1 MTNQSVLRS
10 VRSGALAGGALL
22 AVAGLTPVP
31 SAAQQPVPPE
41 AVQALEYRSIGPAV
55 MGGRVADLAVDED
68 DASTFYVCTAT
79 GGVWKTTNHGS
90 DFTPLFQD
98 QATTSCG
105 DVTLAPSNA
114 DVVWVGTGE
123 PQNRQSSPWGNG
135 VYRSVDGGKTW
146 SHLGLEN
153 TLHIARIE
161 VHPRD
166 PDVAYVAA
174 VGHLWGPNEE
184 RGVYRTTD
192 GGETWEKIL
201 YIDEHTGAIDLAMDP
216 KRPGIIYAAMYQRR
230 RTGFGFR
237 GGGPGSGIYRSRDGG
252 DSWEE
257 LTNGLPEGDK
267 GRIGLDVWRKDPSVV
282 YAIVEATEGEG
293 VYRSMDGG
301 DSWEMRSDTNP
312 RPMYYSQ
319 IRVDPNDMQ
328 RVYLGGTSF
337 YVSHDGGR
345 SFESHRW
352 PGVHVDHHAIWVDP
366 SDSDHILIGNDGGV
380 YATFDRT
387 ESWRMYDNIVVSQ
400 FYEIGINDSDPYMV
414 CGGLQDNGSW
424 CAPNETYG
432 EAGILNAHWKNIYG
446 ADGYYTEFVPD
457 EPNLIFAEAQNG
469 RPGRVNLETGE
480 SVPVQPVDYPETEGG
495 EPTDLRFNWD
505 TPLLVSH
512 HDPDV
517 VYYGGQF
524 LFRSPDLGQSWER
537 ISPDLSKAIDRDTLE
552 IMGKRLE
559 DVQLSRNDG
568 ISSYGNMTQ
577 ISESP
582 HDPDVIYAGM
592 DDGNVQVT
600 RDGGETWTNVVGNV
614 PGLPNRTYVSGLFAS
629 RHEPGRVYASFDGHR
644 NDDYEPHVYVSENY
658 GQDWREITSGLPD
671 NSVNRI
677 YEHHRTPELLFAST
691 EVGVWFSI
699 DRGQRWQELGNNLPN
714 VPVDRVLVQERENDL
729 VVGTHGRGI
738 WILDDIT
745 PLEMLAEAMADG
757 TYLFP
762 VQAARTINE
771 HDFDGFNAGAWA
783 GENPPRGAMIR
794 YYLGSGSASEGEDA
808 KVSLTVLD
816 GTEEIR
822 SLDGPAGEGMH
833 QVVWDLRYPAPYTE
847 ETESPFGGPPD
858 GPKVVPGTYTVRLE
872 AGGETRTTDVTV
884 EADPRAR
891 IARADRQARQDA
903 MMSMYAAVKPLH
915 EATEAAEELAGRL
928 EEVREM
934 MGDDEGSADMRARV
948 DSLAQRADSLADELD
963 DWRDDAG
970 DVLGDLDDASSPP
983 TEMQRFT
990 MDRVWSE
997 GMDAVRDFND
1007 FVRTEIADL
1016 SSSLGQANVLSPVRE
1031 PVEVPSRPGGGM

>member
-1 MTNQSVLRS
+1 MRLRS
-10 VRSGALAGGALL
+10 LFASRVVTAPATAALVAASILAPAATGA
-22 AVAGLTPVP
+22 
-31 SAAQQPVPPE
+31 QE
-41 AVQALEYRSIGPAV
+41 AVPASAIQALEYRSVGPAI

-68 DASTFYVCTAT
+68 DTSTFYVCSAS
-79 GGVWKTTNHGS
+79 GGVWKTTNHGA
-90 DFTPLFQD
+90 DFEPLFQD
-98 QATTSCG
+98 RATTSCG

-114 DVVWVGTGE
+114 GVVWVGTGE

-135 VYRSVDGGKTW
+135 VYRSVDGGKSW
-146 SHLGLEN
+146 EHLGLEN
-153 TLHIARIE
+153 TLHIARIQ

-192 GGETWEKIL
+192 GGDSWQKVL
-201 YIDEHTGAIDLAMDP
+201 YVDEHTGAIDLVMDP
-216 KRPGIIYAAMYQRR
+216 KHPEVLYAAMYQRR

-237 GGGPGSGIYRSRDGG
+237 GGGPGSGVYRSRDGG
-252 DSWEE
+252 DTWEE
-257 LTNGLPEGDK
+257 LTDGLPEGDK

-293 VYRSMDGG
+293 VYRSTDGG
-301 DSWEMRSDTNP
+301 DTWEMRSDTNP

-319 IRVDPNDMQ
+319 IRVDPNDVQ

-352 PGVHVDHHAIWVDP
+352 PGVHVDHHAIWIDP

-387 ESWRMYDNIVVSQ
+387 ESWRMYDNLVLSQ
-400 FYEIGINDSDPYMV
+400 FYEIGVNDGDPYWV

-432 EAGILNAHWKNIYG
+432 EAGILSDHWKNIYG

-457 EPNLIFAEAQNG
+457 QPSLIFAEAQNG
-469 RPGRVNLETGE
+469 RPGRVDLATGE
-480 SVPVQPVDYPETEGG
+480 SVPVQPIDYPETEDG

-505 TPLLVSH
+505 TPLVISR

-517 VYYGGQF
+517 VYYGSQF

-559 DVQLSRNDG
+559 EVELSRNDG

-582 HDPDVIYAGM
+582 HDADVIYVGM
-592 DDGNVQVT
+592 DDGNLQVT
-600 RDGGETWTNVVGNV
+600 RDGGESWTNVVGNV
-614 PGLPNRTYVSGLFAS
+614 PDLPHRTYVSGLYAS

-644 NDDYEPHVYVSENY
+644 NDDYEPYVYVSENH
-658 GQDWREITSGLPD
+658 GEDWRRITDGLPST
-671 NSVNRI
+671 SVNRVL
-677 YEHHRTPELLFAST
+677 EHFRVPELLFAST

-699 DRGQRWQELGNNLPN
+699 DRGERWQELGNNLPN

-738 WILDDIT
+738 WILDDIR
-745 PLEMLAEAMADG
+745 PLEYLSESMADDA
-757 TYLFP
+757 YLYP
-762 VQAARTINE
+762 IEAARAFNE
-771 HDFDGFNAGAWA
+771 HDMDGFNAGAWA
-783 GENPPRGAMIR
+783 GENPPRGSVIR
-794 YYLGSGSASEGEDA
+794 YHVGAGAASDA
-808 KVSLTVLD
+808 DDARATITIMD
-816 GTEEIR
+816 GTASVRTLE
-822 SLDGPAGEGMH
+822 GPASEGMH
-833 QVVWDLRYPAPYTE
+833 QVVWDLRHPPPYTE
-847 ETESPFGGPPD
+847 EDDGGFGGPPD
-858 GPKVVPGTYTVRLE
+858 GPRVLPGTYTARLE
-872 AGGETRTTDVTV
+872 VGGRTRTGDVV
-884 EADPRAR
+884 VHPDPRIR
-891 IARADRQARQDA
+891 MSSSDRQERQDA
-903 MMSMYAAVKPLH
+903 LRSMYVVIKPLH
-915 EATEAAEELAGRL
+915 RATEAAEELAGRL
-928 EEVREM
+928 EEVSDMMEDAPGSEGMRE
-934 MGDDEGSADMRARV
+934 RV
-948 DSLAQRADSLADELD
+948 DSLAQRADSLAEELD
-963 DWRDDAG
+963 DWLDDAG
-970 DVLGDLDDASSPP
+970 DVMDDLNDAHVVP

-990 MDRVWSE
+990 MDRVWRD
-997 GMDAVRDFND
+997 GTDAIRRFND
-1007 FVRTEIADL
+1007 FVRGEVSALSRDL
-1016 SSSLGQANVLSPVRE
+1016 GRANVLSPLSE
-1031 PVEVPSRPGGGM
+1031 PVEVPGRPGGP